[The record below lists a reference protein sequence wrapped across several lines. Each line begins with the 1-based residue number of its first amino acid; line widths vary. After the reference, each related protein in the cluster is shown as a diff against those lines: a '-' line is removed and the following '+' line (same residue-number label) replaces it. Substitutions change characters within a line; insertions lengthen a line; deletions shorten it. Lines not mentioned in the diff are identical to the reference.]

1 MGRRANRVGNAP
13 PRRVGAIERDRVHWA
28 GRATDVTNAATMMP
42 AEATLPTRART
53 RRMVRGRVVFVQ
65 PRSRASKARQDVLGS
80 DMAKTLTLPER
91 QDADGAWHQVVRD
104 VCYGCG
110 CRYLIVGDDVDLVWE
125 PGTERSRAAPRRT
138 ADVTSR
144 PVIGERR
151 L

>member
-1 MGRRANRVGNAP
+1 
-13 PRRVGAIERDRVHWA
+13 
-28 GRATDVTNAATMMP
+28 MMP

-53 RRMVRGRVVFVQ
+53 RRMVRGRVLFVQ

-80 DMAKTLTLPER
+80 DMAKTLPER
-91 QDADGAWHQVVRD
+91 QDADGVWHQVVRD

-110 CRYLIVGDDVDLVWE
+110 CRYLIVEDDRDLVWE
-125 PGTERSRAAPRRT
+125 PGTERSRAAPTRT

-151 L
+151 W